1 MTRQVSYSKIEKEVR
16 PRLREKLNVAEST
29 EDVKKFFVYAV
40 KELLDK
46 VLEGE
51 KTVEYEQIAL
61 APDEERGYT
70 LSPSL
75 LHDGRFKEAW
85 DNSDLPHILRRIAEV
100 AVNRYAHLEKH
111 PDKTETKISPRKT

>member
-16 PRLREKLNVAEST
+16 PGLREKLNVAEST

-46 VLEGE
+46 LFEGE
-51 KTVEYEQIAL
+51 TALEYEQIAL
-61 APDEERGYT
+61 DPDQAEGYT

-75 LHDGRFKEAW
+75 LHDSRFKEVW
-85 DNSDLPHILRRIAEV
+85 DNSDLPHILRRMAEV
-100 AVNRYAHLEKH
+100 AVKRYTHLEKH
-111 PDKTETKISPRKT
+111 PDKTEAKIYPRFG